1 MSLADAQAFA
11 FSLASTLMVS
21 IVIFRAGDGSM
32 GVMPAPEFDGDADT
46 IIAELDPFAHE
57 GEGPPLTHRPD
68 RPHRRADALRPSTN
82 KTCSRALPEVV
93 AFRICL

>member
-46 IIAELDPFAHE
+46 IIAELDPFA
-57 GEGPPLTHRPD
+57 P
-68 RPHRRADALRPSTN
+68 
-82 KTCSRALPEVV
+82 
-93 AFRICL
+93 